1 MAAQPS
7 KLLDRVRRRIRLKG
21 YSIRTERAY
30 VSWIKRYI
38 LFHNKRHPQEMGKA
52 EIESFLSHLAIK
64 LNVSK
69 STQNQAFNALLF
81 LYREVLEEDLPAGIS
96 AYRAKKPERLPTV
109 MTKEETL
116 KVISAM
122 KGIQQLMAKLLYGSG
137 LWLMDCIR
145 LRVKD
150 VDFNMNQII
159 VRDGKGAKDRITVL
173 PENVKAALE
182 EHLEYVK
189 RLHEKDL
196 ADGYGMVY
204 LPAALSRKYRK
215 ADREWVWQYVFPAK
229 TLSKDPRS
237 GTIRRH
243 HIHPSGLQRAVK
255 EAVKLA
261 RINKKVSCHTLRHS
275 FATHL
280 LQDGYDIRTIQELLG
295 HKDVS
300 TTMIYTHVIKQG
312 GKAVRSPLDG

>member
-1 MAAQPS
+1 
-7 KLLDRVRRRIRLKG
+7 
-21 YSIRTERAY
+21 
-30 VSWIKRYI
+30 
-38 LFHNKRHPQEMGKA
+38 MGKQ
-52 EIESFLSHLAIK
+52 EIEEFLSHLAIK

-81 LYREVLEEDLPAGIS
+81 LYREVLEKDLPAGIS

-137 LWLMDCIR
+137 LRLMDCIR

-173 PENVKAALE
+173 PENVKAPLE

-204 LPAALSRKYRK
+204 LPAALSRKYKK
-215 ADREWVWQYVFPAK
+215 ADREWIWQYVFPAK

-237 GTIRRH
+237 SILRRH
-243 HIHPSGLQRAVK
+243 HIHPSSLQRAVK